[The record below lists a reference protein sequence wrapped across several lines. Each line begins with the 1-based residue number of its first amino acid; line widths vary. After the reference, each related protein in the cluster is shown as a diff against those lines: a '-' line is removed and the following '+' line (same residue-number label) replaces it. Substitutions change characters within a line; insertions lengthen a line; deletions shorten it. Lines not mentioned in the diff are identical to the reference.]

1 MGIVMFHRH
10 ESVFLNHKKAS
21 RKLYK
26 YILYIYIFYAYIYIY
41 VYIYNI
47 KCEGKE
53 LKEN

>member
-1 MGIVMFHRH
+1 MGIVMFHQH
-10 ESVFLNHKKAS
+10 DSVFLNHKKAS

-26 YILYIYIFYAYIYIY
+26 YILYIYILYA
-41 VYIYNI
+41 YIYNI